1 MNLENECKKY
11 HPFAIPDESNL
22 VTNGRCSFPPTIDTL
37 CGYPWDRYPFSTST
51 GKIRLQCSSAKRKDE
66 CLQSFYNVQCIWI
79 PEHICGWKH
88 DVCNSFH
95 PSLSKNGYRNS
106 VCYDQ
111 KSKSTCEKTIEFDEY
126 CKAQLFSNEGMYDIN
141 VNEIFQESSS
151 CVNRTRRG
159 DCDAGPLIF
168 DSCAWYEQEQF
179 HEFSPLDFMACCR
192 IPSLW
197 CEMIGLNYTLEN
209 VHKFVGSSMCEAFV
223 GPRSSIDR
231 IDAGSGTKVIDESCC
246 SNLSKSN
253 NVPTDRPNHH
263 IFVSSNP
270 SNLPTKLHRDHIA
283 IGPPSTP
290 NSSLSPTLKAS
301 YSPISLEETNER
313 PDQSII
319 PSLMKSEKP
328 SFERSKSKSKL
339 PSMQPSKK
347 PSFDPTNAVPSILP
361 NILYSY
367 IPSHK
372 LGNAPSMLPSF
383 PSMSRSI
390 KSSEKPS
397 FLLTTREPSVFPT
410 IDVSEK
416 PSLEESHI
424 PSMSPSIKSSEK
436 PSFLVT
442 REPSVFPTI
451 DVSEKPSLEESHIPS
466 MSPSIKSSE
475 QPSFL
480 LTREPSVFP
489 KINDSEKPSLEETRK
504 TVKIDARK
512 ANEDGVILSSVM
524 IPILVM
530 GGMGFCFAIRRKF
543 RKQNISTPIDVADP
557 SQFKHVPPP
566 IIDVA
571 DPSKSKY
578 VALPIRVNVEIQD
591 SVSNINSAKLRRHL
605 ETMNDLTEVNPC
617 DPSTFA

>member
-11 HPFAIPDESNL
+11 HPFAIPDVSNL

-51 GKIRLQCSSAKRKDE
+51 DQIRLQCSSAKRKDE
-66 CLQSFYNVQCIWI
+66 CLQSFYKEKCKWI
-79 PEHICGWKH
+79 PRHICGWKH

-126 CKAQLFSNEGMYDIN
+126 CKAQLFSNEGIFDIN
-141 VNEIFQESSS
+141 VNEIFQDSSS
-151 CVNRTRRG
+151 CVKRTRRG

-179 HEFSPLDFMACCR
+179 PEFSPLDFMACCR

-197 CEMIGLNYTLEN
+197 CENIGLNYTLEN

-253 NVPTDRPNHH
+253 NVPTDRPSHH

-283 IGPPSTP
+283 IGPPSSP

-301 YSPISLEETNER
+301 YSPILLEETNER
-313 PDQSII
+313 PDQSNI

-383 PSMSRSI
+383 PSMSPSI

-397 FLLTTREPSVFPT
+397 FLLTSEPSVFPT
-410 IDVSEK
+410 INASEK
-416 PSLEESHI
+416 PSLEERHI

-436 PSFLVT
+436 PSFLLT

-451 DVSEKPSLEESHIPS
+451 NV
-466 MSPSIKSSE
+466 
-475 QPSFL
+475 
-480 LTREPSVFP
+480 
-489 KINDSEKPSLEETRK
+489 SEKPSLEETRK

-512 ANEDGVILSSVM
+512 ANEDRVTLSSVM

-557 SQFKHVPPP
+557 SHFKHVPPP

-591 SVSNINSAKLRRHL
+591 SFSNINNAKLHRHL